1 MYTVN
6 ILDFWGAV
14 KSTQKF
20 RSVARA
26 RGFMLNLALDGGKAE
41 MGDYYI
47 AGMPRSAES
56 RYPMDVTE
64 QIRKDGI
71 WTVTR
76 RLVAVSPT
84 DYRATN

>member
-6 ILDFWGAV
+6 ILDFWGEV
-14 KSTQKF
+14 ESTQKF
-20 RSVARA
+20 RSEARA
-26 RGFMLNLALDGGKAE
+26 RGFMLNLAIDGGKAE

-56 RYPMDVTE
+56 RYPMDITE
-64 QIRKDGI
+64 QVCIGGI

-84 DYRATN
+84 DYRANN